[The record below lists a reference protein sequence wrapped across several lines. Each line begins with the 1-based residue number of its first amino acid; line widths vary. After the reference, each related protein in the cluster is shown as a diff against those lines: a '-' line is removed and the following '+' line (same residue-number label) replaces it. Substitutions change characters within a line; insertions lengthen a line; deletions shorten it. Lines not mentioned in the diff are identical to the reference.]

1 MNYLSRLEN
10 KLGFDKIRGAVE
22 AGCSTNAA
30 RSVASD
36 FTFMTDE
43 ESIRV
48 AIEETDEMRVIQ
60 MLESGFPNDGYV
72 DTIGFL
78 RQLETEQY
86 FLDTQSL
93 FRLRQS
99 LEATGAII

>member
-36 FTFMTDE
+36 FTFMTDKYVSSKLKCKSE
-43 ESIRV
+43 FMSPNYSN
-48 AIEETDEMRVIQ
+48 IEEI
-60 MLESGFPNDGYV
+60 
-72 DTIGFL
+72 
-78 RQLETEQY
+78 
-86 FLDTQSL
+86 
-93 FRLRQS
+93 
-99 LEATGAII
+99 